1 MGAASTLF
9 STNTSQKIASFF
21 QVANIQWIS
30 KTSYYETQKKKK
42 KISRYS
48 KLKLCSTF
56 KGDFDDNEKKG

>member
-9 STNTSQKIASFF
+9 STNTSQKI
-21 QVANIQWIS
+21 QVFSRWQTFNGFRKQVTM
-30 KTSYYETQKKKK
+30 KLKKKKK